1 MSYIVAQQ
9 VLPRELLERV
19 QHYIDGEYIYI
30 PRKSNNKREWG
41 SRTAIRSELAQR
53 NQLIFQDYQSGS
65 AATHLAE
72 KYYLSLKS
80 IQRIIRQQKMNMG

>member
-1 MSYIVAQQ
+1 MSYIAAQQ

-41 SRTAIRSELAQR
+41 SRTAIRSELARR
-53 NQLIFQDYQSGS
+53 NQAIFQDYQSGL
-65 AATHLAE
+65 AATFLAE

-80 IQRIIRQQKMNMG
+80 VQRIIRQQKMNMG